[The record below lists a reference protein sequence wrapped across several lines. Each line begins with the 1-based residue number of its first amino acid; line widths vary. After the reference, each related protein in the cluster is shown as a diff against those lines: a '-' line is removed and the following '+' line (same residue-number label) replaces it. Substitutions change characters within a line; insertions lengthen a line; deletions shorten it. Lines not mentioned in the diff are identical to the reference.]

1 MVVKGGYSPDVR
13 VRAGIPLRL
22 RFDRQESGDCTA
34 RVIFADF
41 ALARSLPANA
51 TTVVELTPI
60 ATGRFGF
67 ACGMSMVHGT
77 LVVEG
82 SVDTPAPPQL
92 DPIPAQPEETPA
104 AGPRDDDREAAATRA
119 EIADL
124 TRRVAVGALFT
135 APVLFAVMATE
146 LFKVDWV
153 PAFLMNRWLQLAL
166 IAPVMTYTGWPI
178 HTPAGSRCATGPPT

>member
-60 ATGRFGF
+60 ATR
-67 ACGMSMVHGT
+67 ALRLRLRDEH
-77 LVVEG
+77 
-82 SVDTPAPPQL
+82 
-92 DPIPAQPEETPA
+92 
-104 AGPRDDDREAAATRA
+104 GPRHPCGGGFRGHSRAA
-119 EIADL
+119 
-124 TRRVAVGALFT
+124 
-135 APVLFAVMATE
+135 
-146 LFKVDWV
+146 
-153 PAFLMNRWLQLAL
+153 PAR
-166 IAPVMTYTGWPI
+166 PDTGS
-178 HTPAGSRCATGPPT
+178 A